1 MFVVS
6 IKLLSYRLVNPQNIV
21 VILYETNLAYV
32 LQVFREFFGV
42 FVPRREKEGMLSD
55 AIQSFKE
62 ALEIDNNQQTAR
74 DHLEKIQLQIKVKE
88 QVRDT
93 CLLT

>member
-1 MFVVS
+1 M
-6 IKLLSYRLVNPQNIV
+6 KR
-21 VILYETNLAYV
+21 ILHMYCRF
-32 LQVFREFFGV
+32 LQSFCGA
-42 FVPRREKEGMLSD
+42 FVPRREKEGILSE

-74 DHLEKIQLQIKVKE
+74 EHLEKIQLQIKVKE
-88 QVRDT
+88 QVRNT

>member
-1 MFVVS
+1 MYCRFLQSFCGAFV
-6 IKLLSYRLVNPQNIV
+6 L
-21 VILYETNLAYV
+21 
-32 LQVFREFFGV
+32 
-42 FVPRREKEGMLSD
+42 RREKEGMLSE

-88 QVRDT
+88 QVRNT

>member
-1 MFVVS
+1 MYYTFLQSFCGAFVS
-6 IKLLSYRLVNPQNIV
+6 
-21 VILYETNLAYV
+21 
-32 LQVFREFFGV
+32 
-42 FVPRREKEGMLSD
+42 RREKEGILSE

-74 DHLEKIQLQIKVKE
+74 DHLEKIELQIKVKE
-88 QVRDT
+88 QVRNT

>member
-1 MFVVS
+1 MYCRF
-6 IKLLSYRLVNPQNIV
+6 LQNFCG
-21 VILYETNLAYV
+21 A
-32 LQVFREFFGV
+32 
-42 FVPRREKEGMLSD
+42 FVPRREKEGILSE

-74 DHLEKIQLQIKVKE
+74 DHLEKIELQIKVKE
-88 QVRDT
+88 QVRNT

>member
-1 MFVVS
+1 M
-6 IKLLSYRLVNPQNIV
+6 SYRLVNPQNIV
-21 VILYETNLAYV
+21 VILYETHMYCRFLES
-32 LQVFREFFGV
+32 FCGV

-88 QVRDT
+88 QVRNT

>member
-1 MFVVS
+1 MYCRFLQSFCGAFVS
-6 IKLLSYRLVNPQNIV
+6 
-21 VILYETNLAYV
+21 
-32 LQVFREFFGV
+32 
-42 FVPRREKEGMLSD
+42 RREKEGILSE

-74 DHLEKIQLQIKVKE
+74 DHLEKIQPQIKVKE
-88 QVRDT
+88 QVRNT

>member
-1 MFVVS
+1 
-6 IKLLSYRLVNPQNIV
+6 LQ
-21 VILYETNLAYV
+21 V
-32 LQVFREFFGV
+32 LQSFYGV
-42 FVPRREKEGMLSD
+42 FVPRREKEGILSE

-74 DHLEKIQLQIKVKE
+74 DHLEKIELQIKVKE
-88 QVRDT
+88 QVRNT

>member
-1 MFVVS
+1 MYCRF
-6 IKLLSYRLVNPQNIV
+6 
-21 VILYETNLAYV
+21 
-32 LQVFREFFGV
+32 LQSFCGV
-42 FVPRREKEGMLSD
+42 FVPRREKEGTLSE

-74 DHLEKIQLQIKVKE
+74 DHLEKIELQIKVKE
-88 QVRDT
+88 QVRNS

>member
-1 MFVVS
+1 MYCRFLES
-6 IKLLSYRLVNPQNIV
+6 FC
-21 VILYETNLAYV
+21 
-32 LQVFREFFGV
+32 VF

-74 DHLEKIQLQIKVKE
+74 EHLEKIQLQIKVKE
-88 QVRDT
+88 QVRNT